1 MSMTDKE
8 MELITNFRLAS
19 KKGKRRIERIAKQM
33 EKEQKMAS
41 IKGCRLL
48 KVLKALKGQAVTGIS
63 NKDIADVLG
72 LSPVDV
78 SRDLEDLIEE
88 GLAIKLDNGRFA
100 HSVQMIQIAQAY
112 ATQISRIQGQIT
124 EMNQR
129 IAAGSIN

>member
-112 ATQISRIQGQIT
+112 ATQIARIQGQIT

>member
-88 GLAIKLDNGRFA
+88 GLAIKLVNGRFA
-100 HSVQMIQIAQAY
+100 HSVQLIQIAQAY
-112 ATQISRIQGQIT
+112 ATQIARIQGQIT

>member
-1 MSMTDKE
+1 MKLTRKE
-8 MELITNFRLAS
+8 QVLLMNFRLAS

-112 ATQISRIQGQIT
+112 ATQIARIQGQIT

>member
-8 MELITNFRLAS
+8 IELITNFRLAS

-33 EKEQKMAS
+33 EKEKKMAS

-48 KVLKALKGQAVTGIS
+48 KVLKSLKGQAVTGIS
-63 NKDIADVLG
+63 NKEIADVLG

-112 ATQISRIQGQIT
+112 ATQIARIQGQIT

>member
-8 MELITNFRLAS
+8 MELITHFRLAS

-112 ATQISRIQGQIT
+112 ATQIARIQGQIT

>member
-8 MELITNFRLAS
+8 IELITNFRLAS

-63 NKDIADVLG
+63 NKEIADVLG

-112 ATQISRIQGQIT
+112 ATQIARIQGQIT

>member
-8 MELITNFRLAS
+8 IELITNFRLAS

-33 EKEQKMAS
+33 EKEKKMAS

-48 KVLKALKGQAVTGIS
+48 KVLKSLKGQAVTGIS

-112 ATQISRIQGQIT
+112 ATQIARIQGQIT

>member
-112 ATQISRIQGQIT
+112 ATQIARIQAQIT

>member
-63 NKDIADVLG
+63 NKEIADVLG

-112 ATQISRIQGQIT
+112 ATQIARIQGQIT

>member
-1 MSMTDKE
+1 MSMTDKK

-112 ATQISRIQGQIT
+112 ATQIARIQGQIT

>member
-88 GLAIKLDNGRFA
+88 GLTIKLDNGRFA

-112 ATQISRIQGQIT
+112 ATQISRIQAQIT

>member
-1 MSMTDKE
+1 MKLTRKE
-8 MELITNFRLAS
+8 QVLLMNFRLAS

-88 GLAIKLDNGRFA
+88 GLTIKLDNGRFA

-112 ATQISRIQGQIT
+112 ATQISRIQAQIT

>member
-41 IKGCRLL
+41 VKGCRLL

-112 ATQISRIQGQIT
+112 ATQIARIQGQIT

>member
-8 MELITNFRLAS
+8 IELITNFRLAS

-112 ATQISRIQGQIT
+112 ATQIARIQGQIT

>member
-112 ATQISRIQGQIT
+112 ATQIARIQGQIT

-129 IAAGSIN
+129 IAAGSMN

>member
-33 EKEQKMAS
+33 AKEQKMAS

-112 ATQISRIQGQIT
+112 ATQIARIQGQIT

>member
-112 ATQISRIQGQIT
+112 ATQIARIQGQIT

-129 IAAGSIN
+129 IAAGSLN